1 LAVMLSLVLLV
12 TGCDENETPTKADHS
27 KEAGVRS
34 EGQRSAT
41 RGQPNEASHQA
52 GSADRNSQGKG
63 PETAA
68 RPASNPPGRG
78 TRTIPGMDADAVA
91 AIFPKPGPECFEPV
105 DRDVLYACSSEDNHD
120 LPLLYGGKITGRGLD
135 LLSTVETRVARE
147 GSGDFSLASQ
157 PFLGL
162 LSTQLEY
169 RGANKKTAYEFVS
182 RNLDSTKANTTI
194 GAAEWTITSFHD
206 CKILTVAP
214 GE

>member
-1 LAVMLSLVLLV
+1 
-12 TGCDENETPTKADHS
+12 
-27 KEAGVRS
+27 
-34 EGQRSAT
+34 
-41 RGQPNEASHQA
+41 
-52 GSADRNSQGKG
+52 
-63 PETAA
+63 
-68 RPASNPPGRG
+68 
-78 TRTIPGMDADAVA
+78 MDADAVA

-120 LPLLYGGKITGRGLD
+120 LPLLYGGKITGRGID
-135 LLSTVETRVARE
+135 LASTVETRVARE